1 MKSELQ
7 KLLGVRDQD
16 YRTHLSCAA
25 SPLSCAGDIEA
36 LMRLHFVLP
45 DGSGEPRFKELARML
60 VRYITLYCFEPVRR
74 KDLSEVE
81 HNSLFMEARELFR
94 KAQKSGQAGEML
106 VYFLIEAILEAPQM
120 LRKMPVS
127 TNPKEERKGSDGVHF
142 KWNTELSILEIYFA
156 ESKIWSHF
164 NDAANAAFESIT
176 DFHSEGMKQH
186 ELNLVSAN
194 LRLIDSQLQERILSY
209 IEGENAAQTRINQVC
224 LIGFDWEEYKCLDD
238 SRRKEFI
245 AAFHDRY
252 SQWARDC
259 KEKIEEKLEAFP
271 YRHLRFEFFLL
282 PFKDVQQFRDWFEE
296 ALRG

>member
-1 MKSELQ
+1 
-7 KLLGVRDQD
+7 
-16 YRTHLSCAA
+16 
-25 SPLSCAGDIEA
+25 
-36 LMRLHFVLP
+36 
-45 DGSGEPRFKELARML
+45 
-60 VRYITLYCFEPVRR
+60 
-74 KDLSEVE
+74 
-81 HNSLFMEARELFR
+81 
-94 KAQKSGQAGEML
+94 ML